1 MEKRRKRQGYEDN
14 APMMLHKKM
23 TFEEFIKVENPFA
36 VFVTHSQIGLP
47 SQEFLDIYDPP
58 QFYDEYLE
66 DIKVLGKREIAVLL
80 KYRGKLR

>member
-47 SQEFLDIYDPP
+47 S
-58 QFYDEYLE
+58 
-66 DIKVLGKREIAVLL
+66 
-80 KYRGKLR
+80 